1 MSINGDDGFD
11 IEIFSC
17 AGGMGEGFR
26 RAGLVFDMMVDFEEE
41 HCDSYE
47 TNLGHRPI
55 NMDARDLLRM
65 LEMGW
70 RPPRPVRFVCGD
82 PPCVS
87 WSRAGKRLGVN
98 DPRDMLEGT
107 CRIIA
112 LLQPQAYLIGN
123 VPGLDDGPNLPIT
136 QRTIGALS
144 TVGYCTADFARLDA
158 CNYGVPQHRHRPF
171 WFGHKRGPCIQWP
184 APTHGDPDE
193 LRDQETL
200 PGIAAL
206 IPWVT
211 CKQALGHLPLEELGR
226 PIKLRKRGANTVQHG
241 SVEERPA
248 RTVGTSNLSDGN
260 VILNGDQPRAGKRG
274 KKGQGDRVGDLDKPS
289 ATVTRNGGTAG
300 RGAHSQFALTYQD
313 LVDNDLMT
321 DFTGRESAP
330 KKKNHGASQGQRV
343 TPADHASPAITASAR
358 GNQTIVDP
366 LVLTEGVPSSGAPRA
381 RDKDRTPQA
390 NRVGAP
396 DKPSATVTTK
406 TARKGAGQHAVIAD
420 FTIQDRRGGV
430 EGLNTLDAPSH
441 ALLRN
446 THGNGS
452 ILLLND
458 KHRPPSADEP
468 SNTIRGGGNGHSAPP
483 VVIQTSSVLKNDKHP
498 FAQEGEP
505 APTVGNKQRQSQVL
519 QWSNNHPPSFANEPA
534 MTQRATSGAG
544 AVRAMQ
550 WPWDRPSTTV
560 LADERLGPPGH
571 HDENFRILT
580 TEGDGIVISEKAA
593 AILQGFP
600 DIATCSCGKAIIE
613 IPWEPTIRKGDRC
626 PKCGDEYQISMWAFL
641 GETKKVRWSM
651 LGQAMPAP
659 LAHAV
664 ARQVVDQ
671 IEKTNA
677 LSEAKSA

>member
-47 TNLGHRPI
+47 ENLGHRPI

-70 RPPRPVRFVCGD
+70 KPPKPVRFICGD

-144 TVGYCTADFARLDA
+144 AHGYCTADFARLDA

-171 WFGHKRGPCIQWP
+171 WFGHKMGPCIQWP
-184 APTHGDPDE
+184 APTHGDPDD

-206 IPWVT
+206 LPWVT

-226 PIKLRKRGANTVQHG
+226 PIKLRRRGQNSVQHG

-260 VILNGDQPRAGKRG
+260 VILNPDQPRAGKRG
-274 KKGQGDRVGDLDKPS
+274 KSKAKVGQGDRVGDLDAPS
-289 ATVTRNGGTAG
+289 ATITRNGGTAG
-300 RGAHSQFALTYQD
+300 RGPHSQFALT
-313 LVDNDLMT
+313 
-321 DFTGRESAP
+321 EP
-330 KKKNHGASQGQRV
+330 
-343 TPADHASPAITASAR
+343 
-358 GNQTIVDP
+358 
-366 LVLTEGVPSSGAPRA
+366 VPTSSGPRK
-381 RDKDRTPQA
+381 RDE
-390 NRVGAP
+390 NRVPQCNRVNDP
-396 DKPSATVTTK
+396 DKPSATVTAK
-406 TARKGAGQHAVIAD
+406 AARKGQGAHSVIPN
-420 FTIQDRRGGV
+420 FTIQDRRGGKD
-430 EGLNTLDAPSH
+430 GLNTLDAPSH
-441 ALLRN
+441 AILRN

-458 KHRPPSADEP
+458 KHRPPLADEP
-468 SNTIRGGGNGHSAPP
+468 PNTIRGGGNGHSAPP
-483 VVIQTSSVLKNDKHP
+483 VVIQTSVLENDKHP
-498 FAQEGEP
+498 FAQEDEP
-505 APTVGNKQRQSQVL
+505 APTVGNKQRQAQVL

-534 MTQRATSGAG
+534 MTQRATSGGG
-544 AVRAMQ
+544 AE

>member
-1 MSINGDDGFD
+1 MTSDKPYMD
-11 IEIFSC
+11 IEIFPC

-26 RAGLVFDMMVDFEEE
+26 RAGIVFDLMIEIEEE

-47 TNLGHRPI
+47 QNLGHRPTQ
-55 NMDARDLLRM
+55 MDARSFLEM

-70 RPPRPVRFVCGD
+70 RPPRPVRLIVAD
-82 PPCVS
+82 PPCTP
-87 WSRAGKRLGVN
+87 WSRAGKRKGME
-98 DPRDMLEGT
+98 DPRDMLWGT
-107 CRIIA
+107 CEIIKH
-112 LLQPQAYLIGN
+112 LQPQAYLIGN
-123 VPGLDDGPNLPIT
+123 VPGLDDGPNLPIV

-144 TVGYCTADFARLDA
+144 QHGYCTADFARLDA
-158 CNYGVPQHRHRPF
+158 ANYGVPQHRHRPF
-171 WFGHKRGPCIQWP
+171 WFGHKKGPCIQWP

-211 CKQALGHLPLEELGR
+211 CKQALGHLPLAELGR
-226 PIKLRKRGANTVQHG
+226 PIKLRKRGSNSKQHG

-260 VILNGDQPRAGKRG
+260 VILNPDQPRAGK
-274 KKGQGDRVGDLDKPS
+274 KG
-289 ATVTRNGGTAG
+289 
-300 RGAHSQFALTYQD
+300 
-313 LVDNDLMT
+313 
-321 DFTGRESAP
+321 
-330 KKKNHGASQGQRV
+330 KNHGAPQGQRV
-343 TPADHASPAITASAR
+343 TPADHAWPAITASAR

-366 LVLTEGVPSSGAPRA
+366 LVLTEPTAKAQGPRA
-381 RDKDRTPQA
+381 RDRDRVPQCD
-390 NRVGAP
+390 RVNDP
-396 DKPSATVTTK
+396 DKPSVTLTAK
-406 TARKGAGQHAVIAD
+406 AARKGQGAHAVIPD

-441 ALLRN
+441 TILRN

-458 KHRPPSADEP
+458 KHPP
-468 SNTIRGGGNGHSAPP
+468 
-483 VVIQTSSVLKNDKHP
+483 
-498 FAQEGEP
+498 AQEDTP
-505 APTVGNKQRQSQVL
+505 APTVGNKQRQAQVL

-534 MTQRATSGAG
+534 MTQRATSGGG

-571 HDENFRILT
+571 HDEDYRILT

-600 DIATCSCGKAIIE
+600 ET
-613 IPWEPTIRKGDRC
+613 
-626 PKCGDEYQISMWAFL
+626 WAFC
-641 GETKKVRWSM
+641 GETKKVRWSQI
-651 LGQAMPAP
+651 GQAMPPP

-664 ARQVVDQ
+664 ASSVVVQ
-671 IEKTNA
+671 IEKTQAELEEAA
-677 LSEAKSA
+677 LRDNLKKLAKGHRR

>member
-1 MSINGDDGFD
+1 MNVSNNKADDFMD
-11 IEIFSC
+11 IEIFPC

-26 RAGLVFDMMVDFEEE
+26 RAGIVFDLMIEIEEE

-47 TNLGHRPI
+47 QNLGHRPTQ
-55 NMDARDLLRM
+55 MDARSFLEM

-70 RPPRPVRFVCGD
+70 RPPRPVRLIVAD
-82 PPCVS
+82 PPCTP
-87 WSRAGKRLGVN
+87 WSRAGKRKGME
-98 DPRDMLEGT
+98 DPRDMLWGT
-107 CRIIA
+107 CEIIKH
-112 LLQPQAYLIGN
+112 LQPEVYLIGN
-123 VPGLDDGPNLPIT
+123 VPGLDDGPNLPIV

-144 TVGYCTADFARLDA
+144 SSGYCTADFARLDA
-158 CNYGVPQHRHRPF
+158 ANYGVPQHRHRPF

-211 CKQALGHLPLEELGR
+211 CKQALGHLSLEELGR
-226 PIKLRKRGANTVQHG
+226 PIKLRKRTQNSKQHG

-260 VILNGDQPRAGKRG
+260 VILNPDQPRAGKRG
-274 KKGQGDRVGDLDKPS
+274 GKKTAQGDRVG
-289 ATVTRNGGTAG
+289 R
-300 RGAHSQFALTYQD
+300 
-313 LVDNDLMT
+313 
-321 DFTGRESAP
+321 
-330 KKKNHGASQGQRV
+330 
-343 TPADHASPAITASAR
+343 
-358 GNQTIVDP
+358 
-366 LVLTEGVPSSGAPRA
+366 LVLTEPTARASGPRDRDRDRVPQC
-381 RDKDRTPQA
+381 DRV
-390 NRVGAP
+390 NNP
-396 DKPSATVTTK
+396 DKPSVTLTAK
-406 TARKGAGQHAVIAD
+406 AARKGQGAHAVIPD

-441 ALLRN
+441 AILRN

-458 KHRPPSADEP
+458 KHPP
-468 SNTIRGGGNGHSAPP
+468 
-483 VVIQTSSVLKNDKHP
+483 
-498 FAQEGEP
+498 AQED
-505 APTVGNKQRQSQVL
+505 T
-519 QWSNNHPPSFANEPA
+519 
-534 MTQRATSGAG
+534 RATSGGG

-560 LADERLGPPGH
+560 LADERLGAPGH

-600 DIATCSCGKAIIE
+600 ET
-613 IPWEPTIRKGDRC
+613 
-626 PKCGDEYQISMWAFL
+626 WAFC
-641 GETKKVRWSM
+641 GETKKVRWSQI
-651 LGQAMPAP
+651 GQAMPPP

-664 ARQVVDQ
+664 ASSVVVQ
-671 IEKTNA
+671 IEKTQAELEEAA
-677 LSEAKSA
+677 LRDNLKKLAKGHRR